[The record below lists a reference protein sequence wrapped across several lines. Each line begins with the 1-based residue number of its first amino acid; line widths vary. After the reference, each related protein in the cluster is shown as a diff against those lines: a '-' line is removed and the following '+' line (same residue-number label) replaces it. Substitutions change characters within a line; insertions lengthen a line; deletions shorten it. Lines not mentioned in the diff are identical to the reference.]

1 MSFNNRRGYRFKGDQ
16 HTLISNLAFDNE
28 KYDFG
33 FDKDKFYGYT
43 GGYDPATQGLILPE
57 TGVNVYDYRQ
67 EGRRGSNPYQGNL
80 YSIVHNNAGNIERHP
95 IPVLN
100 PENKTGNSTT
110 EWMRGHSIKDELRDT
125 ANFDFRPRAGSSL
138 IDKGTYK
145 PGITDGFFG
154 DAPDIGPYEY
164 GDDYYWI
171 PGHKTEDA
179 KSPIP
184 GDGAASAKPNTDLI
198 WLEGLEMITNKVYF
212 GSDPANLEFQA
223 AQVSNIFTPQQ
234 SLVPGQT
241 YYWRVDTVTDEGEVP
256 GDVWSFT
263 VGPANG
269 PTDLALSTTELSSA
283 SGKGDVLATFTT
295 TDSDPV
301 DVHTYALVEGAGD
314 TNNSQFSIQDGQL
327 LFSGSEDLSADQ
339 SFQIRV
345 SSKDSAGNSF
355 EKELVLSTEK
365 SQPESDTDPVIDPV
379 ADPVTDPVIDS
390 IEIVG
395 DGSYG
400 KKNADRI
407 PNFDPASQRLEIDAQ
422 SFGVDSDAFVAIYK
436 RKKMKAAAQLDAEFV
451 YRQRFGQLFFNPDKA
466 AKGWGSGGLV
476 AVLEGNPVL
485 TSEIVDVTHKPVEEP
500 VTEPVTE
507 PVEEPVTEPVTEPT
521 EEPVTELVTEPVEE
535 TVTEPVTE
543 PTEEPVTELVTEPV
557 EEPVTEQIVDTV
569 KVRGSGSFGRKN
581 ADIITNFDPSSQRLE
596 IDVQSFGAESD
607 ANFAISRAKK
617 WKKTARRDAD
627 FVYHQLS
634 GRLYFN
640 ANGSNKNWGAG
651 GLFAVLEGNPV
662 LTSEIVDIT

>member
-1 MSFNNRRGYRFKGDQ
+1 M
-16 HTLISNLAFDNE
+16 IS
-28 KYDFG
+28 
-33 FDKDKFYGYT
+33 
-43 GGYDPATQGLILPE
+43 
-57 TGVNVYDYRQ
+57 
-67 EGRRGSNPYQGNL
+67 
-80 YSIVHNNAGNIERHP
+80 
-95 IPVLN
+95 
-100 PENKTGNSTT
+100 
-110 EWMRGHSIKDELRDT
+110 
-125 ANFDFRPRAGSSL
+125 
-138 IDKGTYK
+138 
-145 PGITDGFFG
+145 
-154 DAPDIGPYEY
+154 
-164 GDDYYWI
+164 
-171 PGHKTEDA
+171 
-179 KSPIP
+179 
-184 GDGAASAKPNTDLI
+184 
-198 WLEGLEMITNKVYF
+198 NKVYF

-301 DVHTYALVEGAGD
+301 DVHTYTLVEGAGD
-314 TNNSQFSIQDGQL
+314 TNNGQFSIQDGQL

-400 KKNADRI
+400 KNNADRI

-485 TSEIVDVTHKPVEEP
+485 TSEIVDVTHKPTEEP
-500 VTEPVTE
+500 VTEP
-507 PVEEPVTEPVTEPT
+507 
-521 EEPVTELVTEPVEE
+521 VTEPVEE

-543 PTEEPVTELVTEPV
+543 PV
-557 EEPVTEQIVDTV
+557 EEPVTEQSVDTV

-627 FVYHQLS
+627 FVYHQRS

-640 ANGSNKNWGAG
+640 ANGSDKNWGAG